1 MPYKNAADKQQWEH
15 EHREQRNAK
24 RRRRPLAA
32 QMGAAVSISAPDPRF
47 HEGTPSSIRTASGLE
62 NGSSILEGYMV
73 PLLMVLFV
81 GLAIVITFA
90 RAKKV
95 TARLQPDPIPPNEPN
110 GVLKIAGIGAGVF
123 MVGLIVY
130 AAWAGSFA
138 GNEGNT

>member
-1 MPYKNAADKQQWEH
+1 MPYRNASDKQQWER

-32 QMGAAVSISAPDPRF
+32 QPGVTVLISAPDPRF
-47 HEGTPSSIRTASGLE
+47 HKGTPSRIRTASGPE
-62 NGSSILEGYMV
+62 DGTSILEGYIV

-81 GLAIVITFA
+81 GLVILITFA
-90 RAKKV
+90 RAKKG
-95 TARLQPDPIPPNEPN
+95 TARLQPDPIPPNEPK

-138 GNEGNT
+138 GDGGDT